1 VESAMAA
8 GPSARAARRAQT
20 TQAEHRRPR
29 DALQPAALPDAPPP
43 PGGRCQDALE
53 FLLPVVWQ
61 LLHASGLQAHVVVV
75 QDAHGASSLEV
86 QGRRALRLVG
96 RWRQV

>member
-1 VESAMAA
+1 MAA

-29 DALQPAALPDAPPP
+29 DALQPAVLPDAPPP
-43 PGGRCQDALE
+43 PAGRCQDALG
-53 FLLPVVWQ
+53 LLRPVVWQ
-61 LLHASGLQAHVVVV
+61 LLHAWGLQAHVVVV
-75 QDAHGASSLEV
+75 QDAHGASSPEV
-86 QGRRALRLVG
+86 QGQRALRLVG